1 VIEEGLIEESLV
13 RLINQAVIKAFPS
26 ISSKELPTYLE
37 IPKEYKFGDLSSTV
51 ALRLTRLLN
60 KPSLEVANILKDEIA
75 ARINSSALNKV
86 ILKVETAPNGF
97 INFFIKNEYLYQLLT
112 LIIETKDG
120 FGRQDI
126 GNKSKV
132 NIEFVSANPTGPLS
146 LAHGRQAAVGDALA
160 NLLEFLGF
168 QVTRE
173 YYLNDEGRQI
183 NLLGQ
188 SLESR
193 TRELLG
199 EAEKFPEDG
208 YQGQYIY
215 DIAKE
220 IIANNLAIDKQKLE
234 FFREYAV
241 DHILNTIKKDLQDFG
256 VTFDVWFSQKEL
268 RKSGDID
275 KAIELFKKKELAYE
289 KEGALW
295 FKSTLFGD
303 DKDRVIIK
311 SDGTFTYLA
320 PDIAYH
326 KDKFKRRFNWLIN
339 LWGPDHHGYISRLRA
354 AVRALGHKEESLDII
369 IVQLATLLKGEE
381 VISMSTR
388 RGEFVTLSQVM
399 KEVGKDVARFF
410 FLARRTESHLDFDLE
425 LAKKESQENPVYYIQ
440 YAYARI
446 NSIQENA
453 LEKNIRISKKVNA
466 SLLNTEEEIA
476 LLKNLHRF
484 PHAVLIS
491 YKLLDPY
498 PITTYLLDLVGV
510 FHRFYER
517 QKVLSE
523 DKELTQ
529 ARLLLIEAVKIVLD
543 NGLKLLGI
551 SRPKRM

>member
-1 VIEEGLIEESLV
+1 
-13 RLINQAVIKAFPS
+13 
-26 ISSKELPTYLE
+26 
-37 IPKEYKFGDLSSTV
+37 
-51 ALRLTRLLN
+51 
-60 KPSLEVANILKDEIA
+60 
-75 ARINSSALNKV
+75 
-86 ILKVETAPNGF
+86 
-97 INFFIKNEYLYQLLT
+97 
-112 LIIETKDG
+112 
-120 FGRQDI
+120 
-126 GNKSKV
+126 
-132 NIEFVSANPTGPLS
+132 
-146 LAHGRQAAVGDALA
+146 
-160 NLLEFLGF
+160 
-168 QVTRE
+168 
-173 YYLNDEGRQI
+173 
-183 NLLGQ
+183 
-188 SLESR
+188 
-193 TRELLG
+193 
-199 EAEKFPEDG
+199 
-208 YQGQYIY
+208 
-215 DIAKE
+215 
-220 IIANNLAIDKQKLE
+220 
-234 FFREYAV
+234 
-241 DHILNTIKKDLQDFG
+241 
-256 VTFDVWFSQKEL
+256 
-268 RKSGDID
+268 
-275 KAIELFKKKELAYE
+275 
-289 KEGALW
+289 
-295 FKSTLFGD
+295 
-303 DKDRVIIK
+303 VIIK
-311 SDGTFTYLA
+311 SDGAFTYLA

-453 LEKNIRISKKVNA
+453 LEKNIRISKKINA
-466 SLLNTEEEIA
+466 SLLSTEEEIA

>member
-1 VIEEGLIEESLV
+1 MIEEGLIEESLV